1 MPHPFT
7 KFTRETPP
15 SGLLVQEPNLVI
27 FMPDQLRW
35 DALGCNGN
43 PIAKTPNIDRF
54 SQRGTRFTNCYVQ
67 NSMCTQ
73 SRCSMFLGLYPHVSG
88 HRSLNNMIKSWE
100 PNMFRSLKEAG
111 YHVACLAPR
120 GDTYAPTV
128 TELSMNEYGFI
139 ETPDILP
146 GFMMG
151 PKATSEHAK
160 KIETVDKLAP
170 RLFYKGLRDQ
180 SAILDYD
187 EAAVR
192 SAEKFLEHPPEGPW
206 VLYLPLIFPHV
217 PFQVEEP
224 YFSLYDRK
232 SMPTPARLSEKTGYE
247 PKYMEAM
254 RHHYGLDKID
264 NLGLWDSTVTMF
276 FTDHGEYL
284 GDYGLVEKWPTG
296 MSDSLTREPLIIAGA
311 GLPQGNTFDDMAEM
325 VDLVP
330 SVFQLCSIPESFPT
344 NGKSWIAGILHGT
357 LHKEYAFVEAGYLTS
372 EEPLIETS
380 PFPYDIK
387 ADLQHK
393 DSVLAGK
400 AVAVRNKSWTY
411 IYRLYE
417 PAELYSRERDPQELH
432 NLAGLPEYQP
442 TVRLLESVVFR
453 WMVETSDFLPYA
465 VDPRVSN
472 VDLEDPNSQ
481 WERRVKAASS
491 KIIS

>member
-1 MPHPFT
+1 MPHSFT
-7 KFTRETPP
+7 KLERQPP
-15 SGLLVQEPNLVI
+15 ASGLPIQKPNLVI

-54 SQRGTRFTNCYVQ
+54 SQR
-67 NSMCTQ
+67 
-73 SRCSMFLGLYPHVSG
+73 
-88 HRSLNNMIKSWE
+88 
-100 PNMFRSLKEAG
+100 
-111 YHVACLAPR
+111 APR

-128 TELSMNEYGFI
+128 TELSMNEYGFLV
-139 ETPDILP
+139 TPDILP
-146 GFMMG
+146 GFMAG
-151 PKATSEHAK
+151 SKGANDSANQTKNRDE
-160 KIETVDKLAP
+160 LAP

-192 SAEKFLEHPPEGPW
+192 SAENFLDHPPEGPW
-206 VLYLPLIFPHV
+206 VLFLPLIFPHV

-232 SMPTPARLSEKTGYE
+232 SMPAPAQLSEKSGYV
-247 PKYMEAM
+247 YMEEI
-254 RHHYGLDKID
+254 RRNYKLDEVPSETWAEIQATYFGMISRLDDQFGRIVHKID

-311 GLPQGNTFDDMAEM
+311 GLPQGQTFDDMAEM
-325 VDLVP
+325 ADLVP
-330 SVFQLCSIPESFPT
+330 TVFQLCSIPETFPT
-344 NGKSWIAGILHGT
+344 NGKSWLPCILHGKP
-357 LHKEYAFVEAGYLTS
+357 HKEYAFVEAGYLAS

-387 ADLQHK
+387 AELQHK
-393 DSVLAGK
+393 DHVLAGK
-400 AVAVRNKSWTY
+400 AVAVRNKLWTY

-417 PAELYSRERDPQELH
+417 PAELYSRQNDPQELH
-432 NLAGLPEYQP
+432 NLAAMPEHQP
-442 TVRLLESVVFR
+442 TVRMLECVMFR
-453 WMVETSDFLPYA
+453 WILETSDFLPYA
-465 VDPRVSN
+465 VDPRTSEVN
-472 VDLEDPNSQ
+472 LEDPRSQ
-481 WERRVKAASS
+481 WERRVKATG
-491 KIIS
+491 IY